1 MLYINYGEYPLPI
14 SSSKTIYCLSHSIQA
29 SKYNITCLLHVC
41 TIHAVDMHNLF
52 FFVLM
57 TPYLILLAKVRGLKT
72 HNSVKL
78 FTKTNHEGLNIYM
91 YRIQGVNTTPV
102 INIYFIVYY
111 ILLSYTS
118 GQTNFLTT
126 ICFNASCHIFG
137 GFVCIHIYCSP
148 LFLLK

>member
-1 MLYINYGEYPLPI
+1 MANIHYQSRVLKPYIAFPIQYRHQSIILLVYHMFAPDMLWI
-14 SSSKTIYCLSHSIQA
+14 CLI
-29 SKYNITCLLHVC
+29 
-41 TIHAVDMHNLF
+41 LF
-52 FFVLM
+52 FSVLM

-111 ILLSYTS
+111 ILLPYTS

>member
-1 MLYINYGEYPLPI
+1 
-14 SSSKTIYCLSHSIQA
+14 
-29 SKYNITCLLHVC
+29 
-41 TIHAVDMHNLF
+41 
-52 FFVLM
+52 M

-91 YRIQGVNTTPV
+91 YRIQGVNATPV
-102 INIYFIVYY
+102 INIYFIVYH

-126 ICFNASCHIFG
+126 ICFNASWHIFG
-137 GFVCIHIYCSP
+137 GFCLYTYI
-148 LFLLK
+148 LFTAISFEVKNNSILMCFHNSSHKDFLWYDMFTFFLRLPFGFNQFLGNVQKRCHVIIP